1 MAKLRKGQKENYGMQ
16 HRPPRNPT
24 GGVKTPIV
32 IRHKPPVKES
42 NAEAAKRAAQAMT
55 NLNPG
60 ASYSQKNEH
69 QVTLQQTH
77 STGHLSNKHS
87 GVILRGS
94 GAPIEKIIPAAQTVE
109 Q

>member
-42 NAEAAKRAAQAMT
+42 NAEAAKRAA
-55 NLNPG
+55 
-60 ASYSQKNEH
+60 
-69 QVTLQQTH
+69 
-77 STGHLSNKHS
+77 
-87 GVILRGS
+87 
-94 GAPIEKIIPAAQTVE
+94 
-109 Q
+109 